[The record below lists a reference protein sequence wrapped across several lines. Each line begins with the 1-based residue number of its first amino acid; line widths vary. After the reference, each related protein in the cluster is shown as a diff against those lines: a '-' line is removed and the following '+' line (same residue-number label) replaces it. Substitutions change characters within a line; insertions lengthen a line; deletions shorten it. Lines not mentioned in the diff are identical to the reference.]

1 MSDLESIA
9 TYLPGRFLV
18 LDGGDG
24 VGKTTQMDLLT
35 DRLELAGLTVCRLRD
50 PGSTVVGDRIR
61 DILLH
66 GSEDHIDPSCEMLL
80 FMASRAQMLAEK
92 IAPAL
97 ASGQVV
103 LCDRFVSSTIA
114 YQGASG
120 VDPQRIIDLWDRTG
134 GVWPDLTVVLN
145 LADDTGLDRARATTG
160 NGGDRMERR
169 DGEYHAR
176 VNKMFAGLPNVYP
189 APTRLV
195 DASNPIETV
204 HEAIVEAI
212 VEEFGR

>member
-24 VGKTTQMDLLT
+24 AGKTTQMDLLT
-35 DRLELAGLTVCRLRD
+35 EQLTLAGLSVCRLRD
-50 PGSTVVGDRIR
+50 PGSTTVGDRIR

-66 GSEDHIDPSCEMLL
+66 GLEDHIDPTCEMLL

-97 ASGQVV
+97 AAGQVV

-120 VDPQRIIDLWDRTG
+120 VDPQRIIDLWNSTG
-134 GVWPDLTVVLN
+134 AVWPDVTIVLN
-145 LADDTGLDRARATTG
+145 LPTGAGLGRARQATG
-160 NGGDRMERR
+160 NGGDRVERR
-169 DGEYHAR
+169 AEEYHAR
-176 VNKMFAGLPNVYP
+176 VAEAFSDLPTDYP
-189 APTRLV
+189 APVRLI
-195 DASNPIETV
+195 DASTDIDTV
-204 HEAIVEAI
+204 HEAIVEAL